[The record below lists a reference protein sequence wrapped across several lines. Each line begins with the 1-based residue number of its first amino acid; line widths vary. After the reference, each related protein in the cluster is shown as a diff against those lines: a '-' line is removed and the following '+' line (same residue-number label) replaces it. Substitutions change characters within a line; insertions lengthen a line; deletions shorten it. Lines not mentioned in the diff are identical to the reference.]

1 VNGLRRIHGT
11 KIGSVGI
18 DDTLRYF
25 DVDVKKYLSG
35 ESTKLN
41 RQPKAIAH
49 SGSVTAVV
57 TVDSIIIFR
66 DGSLTHEESLVRKER
81 FFSCNF
87 RQRRLNL
94 SFLFL
99 KYFLRSEKGGFHF

>member
-1 VNGLRRIHGT
+1 MTFFKVNGLRRIHGT

-25 DVDVKKYLSG
+25 DIGSKKYLLG
-35 ESTKLN
+35 ESIKLN

-57 TVDSIIIFR
+57 TVDSLVIFR
-66 DGSLTHEESLVRKER
+66 DGSLTHEESLVSILKFTTKGFILQKE
-81 FFSCNF
+81 F
-87 RQRRLNL
+87 
-94 SFLFL
+94 
-99 KYFLRSEKGGFHF
+99 